1 MIHHAVTDLCQ
12 ESLPLSLRVGIVG
25 TGMLGLYSALL
36 LQQNVP
42 GVKVKVFEASDR
54 VGGSVFTYRFSPEP
68 NQHFEAG
75 AMRIPNV
82 AGHMPVFSLINPSN
96 QIELIDFKNVCSE
109 GNRVFVNNMKQKDGS
124 IMSAAYAAKLN

>member
-1 MIHHAVTDLCQ
+1 
-12 ESLPLSLRVGIVG
+12 
-25 TGMLGLYSALL
+25 MLGLYSALL

-54 VGGSVFTYRFSPEP
+54 VGGAVFTYRFSPEP

-82 AGHMPVFSLINPSN
+82 AGHMPVFSLINTKFPSN